1 MNHAN
6 TVCARNLLLSL
17 AMAVA
22 LTACEELPA
31 RPKARTPTRVVR
43 SPTSPPSAISPSRP
57 DQDGLPSAAEIPPD
71 IAAMP
76 DAVPRY
82 EPRSTFGNPDSYE
95 VYGERYI
102 VLNDFANF
110 KERGIASWYGKKFHG
125 KNTSSGEPYDMFL
138 MTAAHKTL
146 PIPCYVRV
154 TNLSNQRS
162 AIVRV
167 NDRGPFHS
175 DRIIDLSY
183 VAALKLGVI
192 GEGSAPVEIE
202 ALTPPGPGSP
212 SPMLTAQ
219 AAAPAPAPVTQ
230 SMTALPPK
238 PATITMPP
246 PAPTTAAVPITNP
259 ATVAAIASGSTSV
272 PAAMIPNYFSADAH
286 WLQAGAF
293 LDAVN
298 ATTLRDQ
305 LNGMG
310 IGNVQLKVQPRGG
323 VALHRVL
330 IGPFVD
336 AQSRDAV
343 RSRLASVQ
351 LPSMPVSD

>member
-1 MNHAN
+1 
-6 TVCARNLLLSL
+6 
-17 AMAVA
+17 
-22 LTACEELPA
+22 
-31 RPKARTPTRVVR
+31 
-43 SPTSPPSAISPSRP
+43 
-57 DQDGLPSAAEIPPD
+57 
-71 IAAMP
+71 MP

-82 EPRSTFGNPDSYE
+82 EPRSALGNPDSYE
-95 VYGERYI
+95 VYGEHYV
-102 VLNDFANF
+102 VLNDFAGF
-110 KERGIASWYGKKFHG
+110 KQRGIASWYGKKFHG

-192 GEGSAPVEIE
+192 GVGSAPVEIE
-202 ALTPPGPGSP
+202 ALTPPAPGSA
-212 SPMLTAQ
+212 PMLTASTTS
-219 AAAPAPAPVTQ
+219 APVTA
-230 SMTALPPK
+230 SMSALPPK
-238 PATITMPP
+238 PAASTIGAASTASSASAAASLPMPP
-246 PAPTTAAVPITNP
+246 PAPLNTNTA
-259 ATVAAIASGSTSV
+259 ATVAAIATGSGNAVASV
-272 PAAMIPNYFSADAH
+272 PPATLPATAMAPANSSDAR

-293 LDAVN
+293 LDPLN

-305 LNGMG
+305 LAGMG
-310 IGNVQLKVQPRGG
+310 IANVQLKVQPRG
-323 VALHRVL
+323 AQSLHRVL
-330 IGPFVD
+330 IGPFSD
-336 AQSRDAV
+336 AQAREAV

-351 LPSMPVSD
+351 LQSMPVSD